1 MATRRAPNRLFRR
14 GAKAGRYKIKRYLGG
29 GGFGETYKAKDPNF
43 GTVALKFVKDG
54 DAIDEAKRLRQV
66 KSKFVPEVYL
76 VIEDDEDVA
85 LPYIVMEYVHG
96 KTLEDFLYTYG
107 PFAAR
112 TWWRTLRPLL
122 MALDFIHSTKLIHRD
137 IKPANILLRG
147 GNPTEPVLIDLGAS
161 RQQTNLE
168 PTQIGTRG
176 YVHPDVLGGG
186 SDDPRRDIAALAV
199 VSYEAIHGYG
209 ESDTW
214 NAMKKVMQTAQDP
227 LERAIGLGF
236 ASLADVPESVAEWLA
251 RIVESVLPTDGDPAE
266 SWSASGERS
275 SVESSVSLSLQ
286 TSNLD
291 VASTGQL
298 DVQSALEILEERY
311 ALPTG
316 CLALMHNKT
325 DRVQGS
331 QNLYAY
337 RQTQQEMPQ
346 AVADSEPIS
355 SLTEYVRTE
364 LGLPNRGNVKCV
376 RPNGERYHGA
386 TLVRTMREDY
396 AESAGGASDKVT
408 QDT

>member
-1 MATRRAPNRLFRR
+1 MATRRSNRLFRR
-14 GAKAGRYKIKRYLGG
+14 GDNAGRYKIKRYLGG

-43 GTVALKFVKDG
+43 GPVALKFVKDG
-54 DAIDEAKRLRQV
+54 NAIDEAKRLREV
-66 KSKFVPEVYL
+66 KSKFVPEVYD
-76 VIEDDEDVA
+76 VIEDDDHIF

-96 KTLEDFLYTYG
+96 MTLEDFLYTYG
-107 PFAAR
+107 PLDNAR
-112 TWWRTLRPLL
+112 IWWRTLRPLL
-122 MALDFIHSTKLIHRD
+122 MALDFLHSSRDRLIHRD

-147 GNPTEPVLIDLGAS
+147 GNPMEPVLIDLGAS

-168 PTQIGTRG
+168 HTQIGTKG

-214 NAMKKVMQTAQDP
+214 NAMKRVMQTSQDP

-236 ASLADVPESVAEWLA
+236 ASLADVPESVADWLA
-251 RIVESVLPTDGDPAE
+251 RIVESVLPMDGDLGDWAD
-266 SWSASGERS
+266 SVDQSG
-275 SVESSVSLSLQ
+275 VESSVSIPLQ
-286 TSNLD
+286 TSSLD
-291 VASTGQL
+291 IASTGQL
-298 DVQSALEILEERY
+298 DVQSALDIIEKRY
-311 ALPTG
+311 ALPAG

-337 RQTQQEMPQ
+337 RRTQQEMPQ

-364 LGLPNRGNVKCV
+364 LGLPNKGNIRCL
-376 RPNGERYHGA
+376 RPNGQRYHGA
-386 TLVRTMREDY
+386 TLVRTMRKDY
-396 AESAGGASDKVT
+396 AESAGGDAV
-408 QDT
+408 